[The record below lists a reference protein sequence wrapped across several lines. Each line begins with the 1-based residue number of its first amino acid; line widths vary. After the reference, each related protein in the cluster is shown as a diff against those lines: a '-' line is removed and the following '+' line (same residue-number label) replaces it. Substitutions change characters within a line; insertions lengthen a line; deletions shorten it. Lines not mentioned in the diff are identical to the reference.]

1 VNFAGKVLG
10 IEQSNLDRVLKDL
23 KAMREA
29 ERITMNERDASERT
43 EYEENLRVATDEA
56 DLSAL
61 LAVSCARE

>member
-1 VNFAGKVLG
+1 
-10 IEQSNLDRVLKDL
+10 
-23 KAMREA
+23 
-29 ERITMNERDASERT
+29 MNERDASERT